1 MPGNI
6 LLGNLNP
13 SQLTLKINHHH
24 IHRYLDLEVNKSLI
38 QRSPW
43 SAVIYK
49 QMPSL
54 QVHYKTVRDEIR
66 ELGSKKG

>member
-13 SQLTLKINHHH
+13 SLLSLKINDPH
-24 IHRYLDLEVNKSLI
+24 IHRYVDLGVNKSLI

-54 QVHYKTVRDEIR
+54 QVHCKTVRNEIR
-66 ELGSKKG
+66 EQGSKMG